1 MPRIPYK
8 NPAKGASPIGDAIR
22 ERRGARGLTPLD
34 QALLNAPEIAV
45 RPLLSPRTARANSST
60 ATDHGPPQSGW
71 NSLLGAVRNR
81 NSLPDDIRELMV
93 RAPTPLSKPEA

>member
-8 NPAKGASPIGDAIR
+8 NPAKGTSPIGDAIR

-45 RPLLSPRTARANSST
+45 RPLPSSEHRQ
-60 ATDHGPPQSGW
+60 DEHV
-71 NSLLGAVRNR
+71 N
-81 NSLPDDIRELMV
+81 
-93 RAPTPLSKPEA
+93 

>member
-8 NPAKGASPIGDAIR
+8 NPAKGTSVVGDAIC

-34 QALLNAPEIAV
+34 QTLLNAPEIAV
-45 RPLLSPRTARANSST
+45 RKLASIARRSKC
-60 ATDHGPPQSGW
+60 TDAKAPQNGW
-71 NSLLGAVRNR
+71 NTLLGAVRNR

-93 RAPTPLSKPEA
+93 RRPPAFSLTF